1 MKKKLL
7 VIGVIA
13 CIIIGI
19 QAVLTASD
27 KMTVSMTEHNIYYD
41 DVLSNG
47 YFENP
52 MFTYNDLTY
61 ISIRDFAAMI
71 KKRVHWIEEDNEIR
85 FAASKSDY
93 EVIKKP
99 ETALAIGKAII
110 EEYYPD
116 RIQKNSIFHASYA
129 QITTSSKE
137 NCYETRVLFDP
148 PSDIELDQLYI
159 LNHPDVIVEI
169 SLKNGSFILYE
180 KDADGRWNQ
189 VTTES
194 PAISPMKG
202 DVPSSITLWPE
213 E

>member
-1 MKKKLL
+1 M
-7 VIGVIA
+7 
-13 CIIIGI
+13 
-19 QAVLTASD
+19 
-27 KMTVSMTEHNIYYD
+27 
-41 DVLSNG
+41 
-47 YFENP
+47 
-52 MFTYNDLTY
+52 
-61 ISIRDFAAMI
+61 
-71 KKRVHWIEEDNEIR
+71 
-85 FAASKSDY
+85 
-93 EVIKKP
+93 
-99 ETALAIGKAII
+99 
-110 EEYYPD
+110 
-116 RIQKNSIFHASYA
+116 
-129 QITTSSKE
+129 
-137 NCYETRVLFDP
+137 LFDP